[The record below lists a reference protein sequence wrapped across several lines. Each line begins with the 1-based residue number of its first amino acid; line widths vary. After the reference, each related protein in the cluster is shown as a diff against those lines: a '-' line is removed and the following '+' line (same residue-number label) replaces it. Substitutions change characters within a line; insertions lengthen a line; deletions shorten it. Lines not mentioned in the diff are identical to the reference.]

1 MSISKFLRFSILS
14 VLNLIHKLINRG
26 DFLNTHNRIK
36 ELRKKNKLTL
46 DQMSELVGIKRG
58 TLNNYE
64 NEKTEPKLKTWENL
78 ATFFKVPI
86 TYIQGL
92 SNDEE
97 GWKEW
102 EKNTGLTQKQIK
114 KEIETQKSTGEITS
128 SMSTQQQIQSAVN
141 VLMGSGTKDLRVVE
155 SAYDTLFELE
165 QRINTSYFGSNKV
178 DLLNL
183 KQHSSSNKEPNDVY
197 KDLINIIQSA
207 KNDIQ
212 NLKNRYNLS

>member
-1 MSISKFLRFSILS
+1 MGEKYWSNTETDQKKRLK
-14 VLNLIHKLINRG
+14 HK
-26 DFLNTHNRIK
+26 
-36 ELRKKNKLTL
+36 
-46 DQMSELVGIKRG
+46 
-58 TLNNYE
+58 
-64 NEKTEPKLKTWENL
+64 
-78 ATFFKVPI
+78 
-86 TYIQGL
+86 
-92 SNDEE
+92 
-97 GWKEW
+97 
-102 EKNTGLTQKQIK
+102 
-114 KEIETQKSTGEITS
+114 KSTGEITS

>member
-1 MSISKFLRFSILS
+1 M
-14 VLNLIHKLINRG
+14 
-26 DFLNTHNRIK
+26 NTHNRIK

-114 KEIETQKSTGEITS
+114 KR
-128 SMSTQQQIQSAVN
+128 
-141 VLMGSGTKDLRVVE
+141 D
-155 SAYDTLFELE
+155 
-165 QRINTSYFGSNKV
+165 
-178 DLLNL
+178 
-183 KQHSSSNKEPNDVY
+183 
-197 KDLINIIQSA
+197 
-207 KNDIQ
+207 
-212 NLKNRYNLS
+212 